1 MRRGWVRTSLVVA
14 MLGVAAA
21 SGYQL
26 FFFEQLIDKEREAER
41 SFSALGW
48 ELTASISELR
58 ASQQAYVAAGQDP
71 SHWMQQFTEQ
81 LDTVDIRLVTL
92 AQRATAAATIGS
104 LENVKVAI
112 NDLSQMDRRA
122 RNHSEVGQDLMAS
135 DLLFTD
141 GPELALVAISHVALA
156 LETEREASDT
166 TRNAHR
172 KSQGVALATA
182 MGTSVLVALLLLPSS
197 GRPTAKNVA
206 LTDGTEEE
214 SDGVSLQEIEES
226 SAKTDQEDIDGV
238 LLQDK
243 TATPT
248 DVSATLDLQLAA
260 DLRPDLGQLSNT
272 SNSPQNA

>member
-1 MRRGWVRTSLVVA
+1 MRRGWVRTSLVIA

-112 NDLSQMDRRA
+112 NDLSLI
-122 RNHSEVGQDLMAS
+122 H
-135 DLLFTD
+135 
-141 GPELALVAISHVALA
+141 I
-156 LETEREASDT
+156 
-166 TRNAHR
+166 
-172 KSQGVALATA
+172 
-182 MGTSVLVALLLLPSS
+182 
-197 GRPTAKNVA
+197 
-206 LTDGTEEE
+206 
-214 SDGVSLQEIEES
+214 
-226 SAKTDQEDIDGV
+226 
-238 LLQDK
+238 
-243 TATPT
+243 
-248 DVSATLDLQLAA
+248 
-260 DLRPDLGQLSNT
+260 
-272 SNSPQNA
+272 

>member
-1 MRRGWVRTSLVVA
+1 MRRRWVRTSLVIA

-81 LDTVDIRLVTL
+81 LDTVDIRLVIL

-197 GRPTAKNVA
+197 GRPTPKTVA
-206 LTDGTEEE
+206 LTDRSVEEAD
-214 SDGVSLQEIEES
+214 SVSLQEIEGS
-226 SAKTDQEDIDGV
+226 SAKTDQEDIDGA
-238 LLQDK
+238 LLQDE
-243 TATPT
+243 TATTT
-248 DVSATLDLQLAA
+248 DVSATLDL
-260 DLRPDLGQLSNT
+260 
-272 SNSPQNA
+272 